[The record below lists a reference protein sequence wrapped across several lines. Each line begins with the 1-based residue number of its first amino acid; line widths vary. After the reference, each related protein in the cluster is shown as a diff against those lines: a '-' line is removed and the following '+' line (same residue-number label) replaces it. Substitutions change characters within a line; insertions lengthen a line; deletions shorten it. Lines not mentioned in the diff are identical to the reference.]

1 MVATVKRR
9 TKRIA
14 LMLVSALL
22 APLVWSGQAPAHDL
36 TPPLNHSGEA
46 ETIAVGA
53 LSLWLEARFSDS
65 ELERL
70 RPGDLAIESHYC
82 SCYDRPKPHYPY
94 PVVLLKTP
102 KGDLVARP
110 DSREGVVSFTPLA
123 VRHGERYCDLES
135 EHDCYGSFRE
145 PCEFT
150 DFRYG
155 PYLAEFFPD
164 CTADDEEPVSVPRH
178 DADVGP

>member
-1 MVATVKRR
+1 MVGTVQRR

-14 LMLVSALL
+14 LALMSALL

-36 TPPLNHSGEA
+36 AQPPNHSGEI
-46 ETIAVGA
+46 ETIAVGG
-53 LSLWLEARFSDS
+53 LSLWLKTRFSDT

-70 RPGDLAIESHYC
+70 RPGDLGIELHFC

-110 DSREGVVSFTPLA
+110 DSREGAVSFTPLA
-123 VRHGERYCDLES
+123 VRHGERYCELES
-135 EHDCYGSFRE
+135 EHDCYGSFQE

-155 PYLAEFFPD
+155 PYLAQFFPD
-164 CTADDEEPVSVPRH
+164 CTAVPMPVH
-178 DADVGP
+178 DADIRP